1 MKNKEQIN
9 ETTKMDR
16 NRKYAS
22 TKSNSTQKRAKTFG
36 HTTNKKNK
44 YGWNM

>member
-9 ETTKMDR
+9 KTTKMDR

-22 TKSNSTQKRAKTFG
+22 TKSNSTQKPLVTQQTKKTNTG
-36 HTTNKKNK
+36 EI
-44 YGWNM
+44 